1 MLSDMNK
8 RAEGKRRTRAAL
20 LEAARSVIREKGFP
34 ATTARDVA
42 ARAGVAVGTV
52 FVHFPTMGALA
63 ETLVDETVERALV
76 RAGVIPGEGAPPPE
90 EADTGVVDRLVEV
103 SAALYDAY
111 DADPELSRQVLAGSL
126 FQHTPGGPSAERLAE
141 FRQWVA
147 GRLAAGRAA
156 GEIDDLDP
164 AEAFQGFFSLYFGV
178 LVAGLRGQLDRPTQ
192 LRMLRSSLTRLLGA
206 ERKDRR

>member
-1 MLSDMNK
+1 MLSDMS
-8 RAEGKRRTRAAL
+8 RREEGKRRTRAAL
-20 LEAARSVIREKGFP
+20 LGAARSVIREKGFP

-76 RAGVIPGEGAPPPE
+76 RAGVISGDGAPPPDGAGAGAVE
-90 EADTGVVDRLVEV
+90 RLVEV

-126 FQHTPGGPSAERLAE
+126 FQHAPGGPSAERLAA
-141 FRQWVA
+141 FQQWVA
-147 GRLAAGRAA
+147 ERLAEGRAT
-156 GEIDDLDP
+156 GEIGDLDP
-164 AEAFQGFFSLYFGV
+164 AEAFLGFFSLYFGV
-178 LVAGLRGQLDRPTQ
+178 LVAGLRGQLDRPAQ
-192 LRMLRSSLTRLLGA
+192 LRTLRSSLTLLLGA
-206 ERKDRR
+206 EGGGRR